1 VKLLDRYIGG
11 VVFGATGIALL
22 VVMGLNVFFEII
34 SQLDDVGKGDY
45 TVLRMLEYVVLTL
58 PRSTY
63 ELFPTAALLGGLTGM
78 GVLAVHSELIAM
90 RACGFKVWRI
100 VRSVLQA
107 GLLMLVLIVPLG
119 EFVAPGAEQFAQQLR
134 VVALDKRINFM
145 GARGLWVRDELRYI
159 NVRNIIAKDRL
170 ADLNIFQFDA
180 DGHLQESTHVGK
192 AAYEDGRWILRE
204 VQQSLIGADGVRVRN
219 EEEMTWS
226 SLLTPELI
234 GIVMLEPENMAA
246 QDIRQFIS
254 YLEENG
260 LDPQE
265 YRYALWKRLVTPVSS
280 LVMLFIS
287 VPFVFGS
294 LRSTGTGQR
303 IFIGILV
310 GFGFYMLSQL
320 FGQMGQVYELPPA
333 LVSVAPSIIVLGMG
347 LYAVRRI

>member
-1 VKLLDRYIGG
+1 
-11 VVFGATGIALL
+11 
-22 VVMGLNVFFEII
+22 
-34 SQLDDVGKGDY
+34 
-45 TVLRMLEYVVLTL
+45 
-58 PRSTY
+58 
-63 ELFPTAALLGGLTGM
+63 
-78 GVLAVHSELIAM
+78 
-90 RACGFKVWRI
+90 
-100 VRSVLQA
+100 
-107 GLLMLVLIVPLG
+107 
-119 EFVAPGAEQFAQQLR
+119 
-134 VVALDKRINFM
+134 M